1 MMEQS
6 VTYANLDN
14 TIELK
19 RKKKKKKSLR
29 RECLLPLSPLIL
41 SLLPL
46 QTLNKPWYRHLAN
59 EFARTFGSP
68 FHRIQS
74 SMILKFILGLFWY
87 LLHIVVS
94 LVHIWSYVIQQLRCY
109 IISSGL
115 FAKYRNFSL
124 SRLRYLAVVV
134 DSQEAKHTAK
144 IKQLL
149 SWLSAI
155 GVKHVALYDA
165 EGVLKKSI
173 DFGQTRLRDRSAGT
187 CLDGDVNCVTSRNYE
202 EMSIELLSF
211 TDGKEGIAKAASFLC
226 SDHLKNDSDG
236 CGRTET
242 LFTEANMT
250 KALKAVGYYGPEPDL
265 LLVYGLARCHLGFPP
280 WRLRYTEIMHMG
292 PLKSMKYI
300 FTNKRMC

>member
-1 MMEQS
+1 
-6 VTYANLDN
+6 
-14 TIELK
+14 
-19 RKKKKKKSLR
+19 
-29 RECLLPLSPLIL
+29 
-41 SLLPL
+41 
-46 QTLNKPWYRHLAN
+46 
-59 EFARTFGSP
+59 
-68 FHRIQS
+68 
-74 SMILKFILGLFWY
+74 MILKFILGLFWY

-155 GVKHVALYDA
+155 GVKH
-165 EGVLKKSI
+165 
-173 DFGQTRLRDRSAGT
+173 
-187 CLDGDVNCVTSRNYE
+187 DGDVNCVTSRNYE

-292 PLKSMKYI
+292 PLKSMKYSAI
-300 FTNKRMC
+300 VKALYDFSKKYQNYGS